1 MQQFGALPVMHLN
14 QQATCHARMVYVGGL
29 PPTANEQ
36 SVAEF
41 FSHVMHAIGGNT
53 SGPGDPVV
61 NVNINHERNF
71 ALVEMRSVEEASNA
85 MALDGIVFEGSLRV
99 RRPNDYN
106 PSMAAT
112 LGPSQPS
119 PNLNLANVGLIPSS
133 TSTGGLE
140 VPDCILFASGLPYFI
155 TEAQIKELLESFG
168 SLRCFQLVKDS
179 EKSEGFAFCVYQN
192 VSVTNKACEALNGIR
207 MGDMTIT
214 VRRANQSP
222 NQPEPELLQFS
233 DHSVATKVVCL
244 TRAYT
249 DEELKDDLMYEYI
262 MKDMKL
268 EALRYGSFRRVI
280 IPRPRADGEPS
291 YGVGKVFMEFADVD
305 GATKAHAE
313 MNAGWTFGGKPVAQC
328 LFLVQRF
335 DDFDPDLIICGVS

>member
-14 QQATCHARMVYVGGL
+14 QQATCHARMKYVGGL

-36 SVAEF
+36 SVTEF

-71 ALVEMRSVEEASNA
+71 ALMEMRSVEEASNA
-85 MALDGIVFEGSLRV
+85 MALDGIVFEGASLRV

-106 PSMAAT
+106 PSMAAK

-133 TSTGGLE
+133 TSTGGFE

-168 SLRCFQLVKDS
+168 PLRCFQLVKDS

-192 VSVTNKACEALNGIR
+192 VSVTNIACEALNGIR
-207 MGDMTIT
+207 MGDMTLT
-214 VRRANQSP
+214 VRRANQGP
-222 NQPEPELLQFS
+222 NQPEPEV
-233 DHSVATKVVCL
+233 D
-244 TRAYT
+244 RA
-249 DEELKDDLMYEYI
+249 L
-262 MKDMKL
+262 
-268 EALRYGSFRRVI
+268 
-280 IPRPRADGEPS
+280 
-291 YGVGKVFMEFADVD
+291 
-305 GATKAHAE
+305 
-313 MNAGWTFGGKPVAQC
+313 
-328 LFLVQRF
+328 
-335 DDFDPDLIICGVS
+335 